1 MAKAHDLRQVNAK
14 IAREVSPL
22 ITLYKGDGYLY
33 LVLDCPEQ
41 NLYETRSVYT
51 NALGNLPLET
61 WIEEAR
67 TLKQEVEQR

>member
-33 LVLDCPEQ
+33 LVFDCLEQ

-51 NALGNLPLET
+51 NALGNLPMET
-61 WIEEAR
+61 WIDKAK
-67 TLKQEVEQR
+67 TLWEMMAK

>member
-33 LVLDCPEQ
+33 LELDDVEGGRF
-41 NLYETRSVYT
+41 ETRSVYT
-51 NALGNLPLET
+51 NALGNLP
-61 WIEEAR
+61 IEAWVSEAR
-67 TLKQEVEQR
+67 TLMEETYK

>member
-22 ITLYKGDGYLY
+22 VTLYKSDGYLY
-33 LVLDCPEQ
+33 LAYDDEV
-41 NLYETRSVYT
+41 NGIFETRSVYI

-61 WIEEAR
+61 WVEEAR
-67 TLKQEVEQR
+67 TLYFLYLS

>member
-22 ITLYKGDGYLY
+22 VTLYKGDGYLY
-33 LVLDCPEQ
+33 LVLDDVEQ
-41 NLYETRSVYT
+41 NVYENRSVYT

-61 WIEEAR
+61 WVEEAKALMETVTR
-67 TLKQEVEQR
+67 

>member
-22 ITLYKGDGYLY
+22 VTLYKGDGYLY
-33 LVLDCPEQ
+33 LVLDDVEH
-41 NLYETRSVYT
+41 NVYETRSVYT

-61 WIEEAR
+61 WVEEAKALMETVTR
-67 TLKQEVEQR
+67 